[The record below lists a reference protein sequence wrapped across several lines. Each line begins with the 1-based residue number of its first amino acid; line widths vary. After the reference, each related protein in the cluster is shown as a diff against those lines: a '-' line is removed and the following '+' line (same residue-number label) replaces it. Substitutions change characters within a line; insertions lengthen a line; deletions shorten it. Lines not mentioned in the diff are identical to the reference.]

1 MPRNDYV
8 SPMNIEITSKKSEG
22 LERLLEVT
30 VPVEDVR
37 GAEDRAA
44 RRYASQVRLP
54 GFRPGKAPAAMV
66 RRKFA
71 DAIRQE
77 AIESLVQEAFKE
89 VLERE
94 KLDLATQPHV
104 HDLKFGDGE
113 PLTFELHIE
122 VRPNIDLPR
131 VTGFRVERKVRP
143 VTDEQLQ
150 EQLDELREDK
160 AIWTPVDEKPL
171 PGDMVTV
178 HLATPEDSGEI
189 GEPRE
194 YRIVLGSGQ
203 ALPAIEELIT
213 ETAPGG
219 TTERPVKWP
228 EDFPDEEQR
237 GKTKTV
243 RVTVDDVKRKTLPA
257 LDDEFAREAGDFESI
272 DALRS
277 TVREDLVKHAERE
290 ADAEVRQKL
299 VDEIIAANPFDIPQ
313 SWVTRLVDAYLDT
326 YQIPEEERERF
337 RAEFRP
343 MAERQVRRD
352 LVVGAIAKKEGLEA
366 SEADIDERVM
376 EVAEKRGTEPGQVYA
391 SLEKAG
397 RIGEL
402 ERNIT
407 EEKVFAW
414 LMEKN
419 TVE

>member
-1 MPRNDYV
+1 
-8 SPMNIEITSKKSEG
+8 MNIEITPKKSEG

-37 GAEDRAA
+37 GAEEKAA
-44 RRYASQVRLP
+44 RRYARQVRLP

-66 RRKFA
+66 RKKFA

-77 AIESLVQEAFKE
+77 ALESLVQEAFKE

-94 KLDLATQPHV
+94 KLDLAAQPHV
-104 HDLKFGDGE
+104 HDLKFTDGE
-113 PLTFELHIE
+113 PLTFELHLE
-122 VRPNIDLPR
+122 VRPNIEIPR
-131 VTGFRVERKVRP
+131 ATGFRVERKVRP

-150 EQLDELREDK
+150 EQLNELREDK
-160 AIWTPVDEKPL
+160 AVWTPVDEKPM

-178 HLATPEDSGEI
+178 QLAIPEDATSDATA
-189 GEPRE
+189 EPRE

-203 ALPAIEELIT
+203 ALPAIEEVIT
-213 ETAPGG
+213 ETAPGE

-243 RVTVDDVKRKTLPA
+243 RVTLDDVKRKSLPE
-257 LDDEFAREAGDFESI
+257 LDDEFARATGDFESM

-277 TVREDLVKHAERE
+277 TVRADLVNHAERE

-313 SWVTRLVDAYLDT
+313 SWVSRLVDAYLET

-337 RAEFRP
+337 RNEFRP
-343 MAERQVRRD
+343 LAERQVRRD

>member
-1 MPRNDYV
+1 
-8 SPMNIEITSKKSEG
+8 MNIEITPKKSEG

-37 GAEDRAA
+37 GAEEKAA
-44 RRYASQVRLP
+44 RRYARQVRLP

-66 RRKFA
+66 RKKFA

-77 AIESLVQEAFKE
+77 ALESLVQEAFKE

-94 KLDLATQPHV
+94 KLDLAAQPHV
-104 HDLKFGDGE
+104 HDLKFTDGE
-113 PLTFELHIE
+113 PLTFELHLE
-122 VRPNIDLPR
+122 VRPNIEIPR
-131 VTGFRVERKVRP
+131 ATGFRVERKVRP

-150 EQLDELREDK
+150 EQLNELREDK
-160 AIWTPVDEKPL
+160 AVWTPVDEKPM

-178 HLATPEDSGEI
+178 QLAIPEDATSDATA
-189 GEPRE
+189 EPRE

-203 ALPAIEELIT
+203 ALPAIEEVIT
-213 ETAPGG
+213 ETAPGE

-243 RVTVDDVKRKTLPA
+243 RVTVDDVKRKSLPE
-257 LDDEFAREAGDFESI
+257 LDDEFARATGDFESM

-277 TVREDLVKHAERE
+277 TVRADLVNHAERE

-313 SWVTRLVDAYLDT
+313 SWVSRLVDAYLET

-337 RAEFRP
+337 RNEFRP
-343 MAERQVRRD
+343 LAERQVRRD